1 MSRQNASLSNHKSIN
16 KTTNGSRGPGRSRL
30 MTLAGGLL
38 LLALGCGQD
47 PANNQPVLFSEL
59 RPLLKT
65 SCALSNS
72 CHAAAS
78 TGSGNL
84 SLAEADAY
92 CALVGA
98 TQGATYRSTAK
109 SQYPR
114 RLVAG
119 DKDGSF
125 LYQKLILAPADSG
138 PTKPLGAVM
147 PLYQP
152 LDAAN
157 IDLFGRWIDSGA
169 QNDTGVAAPAGC
181 N

>member
-1 MSRQNASLSNHKSIN
+1 MSRQNSNPSNNKNKS
-16 KTTNGSRGPGRSRL
+16 RFGRSRL
-30 MTLAGGLL
+30 GTLADGLA
-38 LLALGCGQD
+38 LLALLGLGCGQD
-47 PANNQPVLFSEL
+47 PPEPPVTFSEL

-65 SCALSNS
+65 SCALSSS

-78 TGSGNL
+78 NASGSL
-84 SLAEADAY
+84 SLSEADAY

-109 SQYPR
+109 GQYPR
-114 RLVAG
+114 RLIAG

-125 LYQKLILAPADSG
+125 LYQKLTLAPADSG

-147 PLYQP
+147 PLFQP

-157 IDLFGRWIDSGA
+157 IDLFGRWIDGGA

>member
-1 MSRQNASLSNHKSIN
+1 MSRQNANPSNN
-16 KTTNGSRGPGRSRL
+16 KNNSRSGRSRL
-30 MTLAGGLL
+30 GIVADGLA
-38 LLALGCGQD
+38 LLALLAVGCGQD
-47 PANNQPVLFSEL
+47 PKDNQPVTFSEL

-65 SCALSNS
+65 SCALSSS
-72 CHAAAS
+72 CHAASSTAS
-78 TGSGNL
+78 GSL

-109 SQYPR
+109 GQYPR

-119 DKDGSF
+119 DKDASF
-125 LYQKLILAPADSG
+125 LYQKLTLAPADSG
-138 PTKPLGAVM
+138 PTKPLGSVM
-147 PLYQP
+147 PLFQP

-157 IDLFGRWIDSGA
+157 IDLFGRWIDGGA